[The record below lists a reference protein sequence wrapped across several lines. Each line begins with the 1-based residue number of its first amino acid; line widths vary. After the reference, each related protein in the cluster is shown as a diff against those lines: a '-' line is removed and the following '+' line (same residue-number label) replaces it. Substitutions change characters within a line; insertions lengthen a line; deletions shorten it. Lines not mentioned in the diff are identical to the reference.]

1 MADKTPERDPEQEN
15 LFKEIDEE
23 LRQEKMTVL
32 WKRYGKVVVG
42 AAVLVV
48 GSVAAF
54 QAWKAWDVNRRSAE
68 SSQFE
73 IALNHAMQR
82 RPADALQA
90 FAKLAKVGSTGYAT
104 LARLNQAALQAEG
117 GDRAGA
123 VASYLSISNDESVDV
138 IFRDLALLLSALHD
152 LDTASPDDL
161 AQRLIRLTLTENP
174 WRHFAKELSALLAQ
188 RKGDRSRAGKLFQEL
203 ADDVTA
209 PAGIRA
215 RAAEM
220 NAILENSS

>member
-32 WKRYGKVVVG
+32 WKKYGTFIIG

-48 GSVAAF
+48 CSVAAF
-54 QAWKAWDVNRRSAE
+54 QAWQAWDTNRRNAE
-68 SSQFE
+68 SAQFE
-73 IALNHAMQR
+73 TALDAALQQ
-82 RPADALQA
+82 RPADALET
-90 FAKLAKVGSTGYAT
+90 FAKLAKNGSTGYAT
-104 LARLNQAALQAEG
+104 LARLNQAGLQAEG
-117 GDRAGA
+117 GDRRGA
-123 VASYLSISNDESVDV
+123 VASYLSISIDDSVDT
-138 IFRDLALLLSALHD
+138 IFRDLALLLSTLHD
-152 LDTASPDDL
+152 LDTAAPDEL
-161 AQRLIRLTLTENP
+161 AQRVARLALTDNP
-174 WRHFAKELSALLAQ
+174 WRHSAKELSALLAQ
-188 RKGDRSRAGKLFQEL
+188 RKGDRSQAEKLFQEL

-220 NAILENSS
+220 RAILENSS

>member
-23 LRQEKMTVL
+23 LRQETMTVL
-32 WKRYGKVVVG
+32 WKKYGKFVIG

-48 GSVAAF
+48 SSVAAF
-54 QAWKAWDVNRRSAE
+54 QAWKAWDINRRSAE
-68 SSQFE
+68 SAQFE
-73 IALNHAMQR
+73 AALDATTQK
-82 RPADALQA
+82 RPADALQT
-90 FAKLAKVGSTGYAT
+90 FAQLAKGGSTGYAT

-123 VASYLSISNDESVDV
+123 VASYLSISNDHSVDT
-138 IFRDLALLLSALHD
+138 IYRELALLLSTLHD
-152 LDTASPDDL
+152 LDTATPDEL
-161 AQRLIRLTLTENP
+161 AQRVAPLTQTDNP
-174 WRHFAKELSALLAQ
+174 WRHSAKELSALLAQ
-188 RKGDRSRAGKLFQEL
+188 RQGDRSQAEKLFQEL

-220 NAILENSS
+220 SAVLGY

>member
-54 QAWKAWDVNRRSAE
+54 QAWKAWDINRRSAE

-73 IALNHAMQR
+73 IALHHAMQR

-90 FAKLAKVGSTGYAT
+90 FAQLAKVGSTGYAT